1 MVPAVAVIIAG
12 ATGMVETSLT
22 LANRWHMSHVVVGV
36 FVLATLTSLP
46 DTYVVIRL
54 AYARR
59 GLAVVS
65 ATLHSSTLNLVGGVA
80 RNLGMKKAV
89 ALCLGGDSFQAVLA
103 ARIAAECREPRQERS
118 DAHHFRQRG
127 EPLSHLPCHRREC
140 GTRGGPMTRAPHR
153 QTCTSWK

>member
-80 RNLGMKKAV
+80 LPALIVAVAPLIGLVTFDLVWLLGMTVVTLIVLRRPRGADRPGGILLIALYAV
-89 ALCLGGDSFQAVLA
+89 FVVIHATWV
-103 ARIAAECREPRQERS
+103 
-118 DAHHFRQRG
+118 
-127 EPLSHLPCHRREC
+127 
-140 GTRGGPMTRAPHR
+140 
-153 QTCTSWK
+153 